1 MGAKT
6 EDSELYEFSLN
17 LEDDLET
24 DLEEL
29 TNLGTKVVLEDVCLL
44 GFLRASQNLSLN
56 TTVRMK
62 EPTFCSES
70 RKEL

>member
-1 MGAKT
+1 MGAKI
-6 EDSELYEFSLN
+6 EVSELYELGLN

-29 TNLGTKVVLEDVCLL
+29 SNLGTKVVVEDVCLL

-56 TTVRMK
+56 TKVRVT
-62 EPTFCSES
+62 EPTFCSEL